1 MMQLFHTAKK
11 TAVHQLKLIKTKISS
26 IYKLNTKTSIK
37 YGFLDFLL
45 IQWYIEKNQV
55 KIRERVDKI
64 FAHKN

>member
-1 MMQLFHTAKK
+1 MLIILNY
-11 TAVHQLKLIKTKISS
+11 HQKNLKLIKTKISS